1 MLEKARDIK
10 GLKKTISREAK
21 KVGLKC
27 NTEDKQTTMFKVF
40 QKIYYTK
47 VKTLLGLDQC
57 TLFVTG
63 AAPISR
69 EVMDYF
75 MSLDIKL
82 TELYGMSES
91 TGYHTGNLPN
101 KIKFGSVGVNTDI
114 TVKSKLVKVRLL
126 ILLNLKRLYS
136 PSLTE

>member
-1 MLEKARDIK
+1 MLEKGRDIK
-10 GLKKTISREAK
+10 GLKKKVSQEAK

-27 NTEDKQTTMFKVF
+27 NTEERETTMFKVF

-57 TLFVTG
+57 GLFVTG

-69 EVMDYF
+69 EVCLTFPWNFSNPIPLKVMNYF
-75 MSLDIKL
+75 MSLDIKI

-91 TGYHTGNLPN
+91 SGAHTGNPLG
-101 KIKFGSVGVNTDI
+101 KIKFGSVGKCTDV
-114 TVKSKLVKVRLL
+114 TVKSKLVKVR
-126 ILLNLKRLYS
+126 Y
-136 PSLTE
+136 

>member
-10 GLKKTISREAK
+10 GLKKKVSQAAK

-27 NTEDKQTTMFKVF
+27 NTEERETTMFKVF

-57 TLFVTG
+57 GLFVTG

-69 EVMDYF
+69 EVMNYF
-75 MSLDIKL
+75 LSLDIKI

-91 TGYHTGNLPN
+91 SGAHTGNPLG
-101 KIKFGSVGVNTDI
+101 KIKFGSVGTCTDV
-114 TVKSKLVKVRLL
+114 TVKSKLVKVRWC
-126 ILLNLKRLYS
+126 S
-136 PSLTE
+136 